1 MVALVEVFIRV
12 SAASSTT
19 FTRSQ
24 YPTSLKWV
32 TLARGRRPANVAPGQ
47 APDAQIPL
55 NTGEPELDLA
65 LRRFGRIRAVHQVE
79 LRL

>member
-24 YPTSLKWV
+24 YPTSLNGL
-32 TLARGRRPANVAPGQ
+32 TRPFGGSSANARRGELRI
-47 APDAQIPL
+47 AQIPL

-65 LRRFGRIRAVHQVE
+65 LGRFGRIRAVHQVE

>member
-24 YPTSLKWV
+24 YPTSLNGV
-32 TLARGRRPANVAPGQ
+32 TLP
-47 APDAQIPL
+47 
-55 NTGEPELDLA
+55 
-65 LRRFGRIRAVHQVE
+65 
-79 LRL
+79 